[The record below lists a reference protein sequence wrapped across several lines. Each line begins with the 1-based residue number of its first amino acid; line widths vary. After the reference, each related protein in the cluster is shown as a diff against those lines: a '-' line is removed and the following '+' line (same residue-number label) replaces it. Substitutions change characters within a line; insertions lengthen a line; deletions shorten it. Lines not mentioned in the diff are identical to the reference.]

1 MTSVVFYFQAHQPY
15 RLGRYTFFD
24 IGRKQ
29 DYFDDAENERI
40 VRRVAERCYL
50 PVNRILLEAIERTD
64 GRFRC
69 SFSLSGTLL
78 SQLEAWV
85 PDALESFQALAA
97 TGNVEFLC
105 ETSHH
110 SLAFL
115 EDTGEWEAQIEQH
128 RARIETLF
136 GRAPTTFRNT
146 ELVIDEKLAQRLEA
160 LGFEAL
166 LGEGAD
172 RLLDGRSPHHA
183 WRPRGCERLKLLLR
197 DYVRSDDIAF
207 RFSNR
212 EWDRYPLLADTFASW
227 LHETP
232 ADHEFVGL
240 FMDYE
245 TFGEHQWADTGILD
259 FIEFLPEFVLADERF
274 DFATPSAVAERV
286 EPAGELAI
294 PDPISW
300 ADAERDLSA
309 WLANHMQRAA
319 HQALYAL
326 LPDVRAAGRAGDD
339 ETVETWRRLATS
351 DHVYYMSTRRLADS
365 DQDVHEYFS
374 PYATPHDAFIT
385 FMNVVDDFARRLARR
400 FRRDSSS

>member
-1 MTSVVFYFQAHQPY
+1 VTSVVFYFQAHQPY

-24 IGRKQ
+24 IGRK
-29 DYFDDAENERI
+29 DGYFDDAENERI

-50 PVNRILLEAIERTD
+50 PANRILLEAIERTE

-69 SFSLSGTLL
+69 AFSLSGTLL

-97 TGNVEFLC
+97 TGHVEFLC

-115 EDTGEWEAQIEQH
+115 EDLDEWEAQIEDQ

-146 ELVIDEKLAQRLEA
+146 ELIFDEKLAQRLERM
-160 LGFEAL
+160 GFDVL

-172 RLLDGRSPHHA
+172 RLLDGRSAHHA
-183 WRPRGCERLKLLLR
+183 WRPRGCERLKLFLR
-197 DYVRSDDIAF
+197 DYERSDDIAF
-207 RFSNR
+207 RFSNQG
-212 EWDRYPLLADTFASW
+212 WDRFPLMADTFASW
-227 LHETP
+227 LHQTP
-232 ADHEFVGL
+232 EEDELVGL

-259 FIEFLPEFVLADERF
+259 FLEFLPEFVLQDERF
-274 DFATPSAVAERV
+274 DFQTPAAVAERV
-286 EPAGELAI
+286 EPAGELTI
-294 PDPISW
+294 PDPVSW

-309 WLANHMQRAA
+309 WLGNHMQRAA
-319 HQALYAL
+319 HQALFAL
-326 LPDVRAAGRAGDD
+326 LPDVRRADAA
-339 ETVETWRRLATS
+339 TVETWRKLATS

-365 DQDVHEYFS
+365 DQDVHDYFS

-385 FMNVVDDFARRLARR
+385 FMNVVDDLARRLARR
-400 FRRDSSS
+400 STRGSVS